1 MSSLV
6 ESRNEWCVRL
16 LNILTPNVIAGFNGI
31 WKDAYGTA
39 TKHNEK
45 SKYLMTFQNYLTQI
59 PKWSQAI
66 VQAEVER
73 IVEKSGC
80 NYLEDL
86 LSCVHVIQLKAL
98 SCMRVGT
105 RQKKVDIDIPSLPT
119 FVHQLYTNCARKIY
133 TNVYLFETDVPSLQI
148 QKNNRELELIIR
160 ECIMNTIRESV
171 PTEHI
176 LRAYMDETMEDE
188 TETKVELVKE
198 EVEGGDEQAEGSN
211 GSDNATVATNENV
224 TTEND
229 NKDNNDSSTGSVEP
243 IKIDDLSSALTIET
257 EEVESVPTKSSSS
270 DTSIAKLGEAS
281 VSEST
286 DDIERP
292 AVLSFNDKDEAI
304 STDGRLE
311 RIDAPKTIDRLEQ
324 ISTESFAKRKAEEED
339 DDELLNI
346 GDSVDLAL
354 DELISLDDPKF

>member
-1 MSSLV
+1 
-6 ESRNEWCVRL
+6 
-16 LNILTPNVIAGFNGI
+16 VIAGFNGI
-31 WKDAYGTA
+31 WKEAYGTA
-39 TKHNEK
+39 AKHNEK
-45 SKYLMTFQNYLTQI
+45 GKYLMTFQNYLTQI

-119 FVHQLYTNCARKIY
+119 FVHNLYTNCARKIY

-171 PTEHI
+171 PTEQI

-198 EVEGGDEQAEGSN
+198 EVEGRPSDESANEATGEGTEGESQSKTDDTVT
-211 GSDNATVATNENV
+211 GELEAKKTETSD
-224 TTEND
+224 
-229 NKDNNDSSTGSVEP
+229 VEP
-243 IKIDDLSSALTIET
+243 MKLDSLSAALTIDT
-257 EEVESVPTKSSSS
+257 ESTEDKSDKPSTTSV
-270 DTSIAKLGEAS
+270 AKLGAENDT
-281 VSEST
+281 ET
-286 DDIERP
+286 RDDLERP
-292 AVLSFNDKDEAI
+292 ATLSFNDKDEAI
-304 STDGRLE
+304 TVDGKLE
-311 RIDAPKTIDRLEQ
+311 KIDAPKTIDRLEQ
-324 ISTESFAKRKAEEED
+324 ISTESFAKRKAEEDE

-346 GDSVDLAL
+346 GDSVELAI
-354 DELISLDDPKF
+354 DELISLDEPKF